1 MKMNKTNM
9 MSEDYFRLFV
19 KREGKVVL
27 GKNYSNLWL
36 LVSVLTLTF
45 LAVSFSNASLSYLSF
60 KMNDPFIN
68 WVDIKNDY
76 GEGDISGL
84 MRGLADSTA
93 IEEYHFVDYQM
104 DYSTN
109 QNFFGKSEDM
119 VQYLSLRFFQSFN
132 GNPLLESI
140 LDDDNVVNGASV
152 NFSDIRDDMVGV
164 IITQDAVNRLGYD
177 DAPAFIDMCA
187 NSAGADTLGFS
198 LFQNRFARFPIP
210 VLAVV
215 KRLPGNMDIIST
227 KFFYSQR
234 ENDNTYPFNL
244 NNREYAVSAHYF
256 VPENVDE
263 ESFSMYL
270 REIYGGECD
279 VMPSFIPAITTFAKG
294 EIIGLKG
301 KYNADID
308 PWEVKKVD
316 DSVKEKFGD
325 LGVRRVFDCD
335 YSDYALPQG
344 SYISVRFKDL
354 NRIRDFESYVKDNF
368 KVKIEMSQINA
379 KENFNAV
386 TVMANILSWAIV
398 VFSIICI
405 MLFIVNLF
413 QSYFQKVKRNLG
425 TFKAFGIS
433 NKQLIS
439 VYLLIMLVTI
449 VISVLSS
456 LAISYIVESLLPLF
470 GVLKDGAFSYLM
482 LANTKTWWS
491 ILIILVSSMVTVYIV
506 MKKLLSA
513 TPGNL
518 IYDR

>member
-164 IITQDAVNRLGYD
+164 IITQDAVKK
-177 DAPAFIDMCA
+177 IEE
-187 NSAGADTLGFS
+187 
-198 LFQNRFARFPIP
+198 
-210 VLAVV
+210 VLA
-215 KRLPGNMDIIST
+215 
-227 KFFYSQR
+227 
-234 ENDNTYPFNL
+234 
-244 NNREYAVSAHYF
+244 
-256 VPENVDE
+256 
-263 ESFSMYL
+263 
-270 REIYGGECD
+270 
-279 VMPSFIPAITTFAKG
+279 
-294 EIIGLKG
+294 
-301 KYNADID
+301 
-308 PWEVKKVD
+308 
-316 DSVKEKFGD
+316 
-325 LGVRRVFDCD
+325 
-335 YSDYALPQG
+335 
-344 SYISVRFKDL
+344 
-354 NRIRDFESYVKDNF
+354 
-368 KVKIEMSQINA
+368 
-379 KENFNAV
+379 
-386 TVMANILSWAIV
+386 
-398 VFSIICI
+398 
-405 MLFIVNLF
+405 
-413 QSYFQKVKRNLG
+413 
-425 TFKAFGIS
+425 
-433 NKQLIS
+433 
-439 VYLLIMLVTI
+439 
-449 VISVLSS
+449 
-456 LAISYIVESLLPLF
+456 
-470 GVLKDGAFSYLM
+470 
-482 LANTKTWWS
+482 
-491 ILIILVSSMVTVYIV
+491 
-506 MKKLLSA
+506 
-513 TPGNL
+513 
-518 IYDR
+518 